1 MRVGACEKG
10 LSADCLKLPTAL
22 KDFGSKSRYLQRLAL
37 KRAVASERCSE
48 GAFCARW
55 RGVFAWNRPIHGL
68 QWQAAGSARCRRS
81 LTALQVGSS
90 SEGLFQTTDRTGPDS
105 FGARAL
111 YLYPGWGYLSPFRG
125 YGFGR
130 AMCLGR

>member
-1 MRVGACEKG
+1 LRVGACENRF
-10 LSADCLKLPTAL
+10 STDRLKLPTAL
-22 KDFGSKSRYLQRLAL
+22 KDFESKSRYLQRLAL
-37 KRAVASERCSE
+37 KRVVASERRSE
-48 GAFCARW
+48 GLFCAPR
-55 RGVFAWNRPIHGL
+55 RGVLTWNRPFDGL

-111 YLYPGWGYLSPFRG
+111 
-125 YGFGR
+125 
-130 AMCLGR
+130 CLCPV